1 MARRSTNTSK
11 VTTPAGPDAHLLS
24 VVTLTFLAVF
34 VAAILLLIFVGLA
47 YGGMDRKT
55 IDELLHSREI
65 HAAIRLSAI
74 TSFSTLVLVIL
85 FCIPVG
91 YALSRYR
98 FPGHSLIETL
108 IDLPILIP
116 PVVIGVMLL
125 ILFATPFVQWL
136 QEAVASLTDGR
147 VRLDPHSAMGI
158 VLCQFLVSAS
168 YAIRAAKTSFDAID
182 VDLEHV
188 ALSLGCTHW
197 GAFWRVSL
205 PMASSGVTAGCI
217 MAWARAVGVFG
228 PLMVFVGAMR
238 MKTEVMP
245 TTVYLEL
252 TIGRIEVALAVSM
265 MMLAA
270 AGVALIAIHRLS
282 SRARWWGG

>member
-1 MARRSTNTSK
+1 MARRFAQPSK
-11 VTTPAGPDAHLLS
+11 VTTPAGPGVHLLS
-24 VVTLTFLAVF
+24 VITLTFLAIF
-34 VAAILLLIFVGLA
+34 VAAIVLLILVGLT

-55 IDELLHSREI
+55 LDELLHSREI

-74 TSFSTLVLVIL
+74 TSFSTLGLVIL

-91 YALSRYR
+91 YALSRYH
-98 FPGHSLIETL
+98 FAGHSVIETL
-108 IDLPILIP
+108 IDLPILMP
-116 PVVIGVMLL
+116 PVVIGVTLL
-125 ILFATPFVQWL
+125 IFFATGFGQWL
-136 QEAVASLTDGR
+136 TVHGF
-147 VRLDPHSAMGI
+147 DPHSAAGI

-197 GAFWRVSL
+197 SAFWRVSL

-228 PLMVFVGAMR
+228 PLMVFVGSMR

-252 TIGRIEVALAVSM
+252 TIGRIEIALAVSM

-282 SRARWWGG
+282 SKASWWGG

>member
-1 MARRSTNTSK
+1 LARRIAHPSK
-11 VTTPAGPDAHLLS
+11 VTTPAGPGVHLLS
-24 VVTLTFLAVF
+24 AITLTFLA
-34 VAAILLLIFVGLA
+34 IFVGAIILLILVGLT

-55 IDELLHSREI
+55 LDELLHSREI

-74 TSFSTLVLVIL
+74 TSFSTLGLVIL

-98 FPGHSLIETL
+98 FPGHSVIETL
-108 IDLPILIP
+108 IDLPILMP
-116 PVVIGVMLL
+116 PVVIGVTLL
-125 ILFATPFVQWL
+125 IFFATPFGQWL
-136 QEAVASLTDGR
+136 TVHGF
-147 VRLDPHSAMGI
+147 DPHSAAGI

-168 YAIRAAKTSFDAID
+168 YAVRAAKTSFDAID

-197 GAFWRVSL
+197 SAFWRVSL

-228 PLMVFVGAMR
+228 PLMVFVGSMR

-252 TIGRIEVALAVSM
+252 TIGRIEIALAVSM
-265 MMLAA
+265 MMLAT
-270 AGVALIAIHRLS
+270 AGVALVVIHRLS
-282 SRARWWGG
+282 SKARWWGG

>member
-1 MARRSTNTSK
+1 MARRSAHSSK
-11 VTTPAGPDAHLLS
+11 VTTPAGPGVHLLS
-24 VVTLTFLAVF
+24 VITLTFLAVF
-34 VAAILLLIFVGLA
+34 VAGIILLVLVGA
-47 YGGMDRKT
+47 FYGGMDRET
-55 IDELLHSREI
+55 LDELLHSREI

-74 TSFSTLVLVIL
+74 TSFSTLALVIL

-98 FPGHSLIETL
+98 FSGHSVVETL
-108 IDLPILIP
+108 IDLPILMP
-116 PVVIGVMLL
+116 PVVIGVTLL
-125 ILFATPFVQWL
+125 IFFATPFGQWL
-136 QEAVASLTDGR
+136 TRNGF
-147 VRLDPHSAMGI
+147 DPHSAAGI

-182 VDLEHV
+182 TDLEHV

-197 GAFWRVSL
+197 SAFWRVSL

-228 PLMVFVGAMR
+228 PLMVFVGSMR

-252 TIGRIEVALAVSM
+252 TIGRIEIALAVSM

-270 AGVALIAIHRLS
+270 AGVALIVIHRLS
-282 SRARWWGG
+282 SKARWWGG